1 MFEGAA
7 DESGDRAWIRRQEQ
21 KKTKYRANEKLGLYK
36 RKREQMK
43 SNERARWADKQWQYL
58 I

>member
-21 KKTKYRANEKLGLYK
+21 KTQNT
-36 RKREQMK
+36 EQMK
-43 SNERARWADKQWQYL
+43 S
-58 I
+58 